1 MLYHLLYPL
10 HTTFTVFNVFRYI
23 TFRTIY
29 ASLTAFFICFLLGP
43 WMIRKLA
50 QMQVGQYIR
59 DDGPKTHLGKAG
71 TPTMGGTLILL
82 SITVSVLLWSDLTN
96 LFVWIVLFVLLGFGL
111 IGFIDDYLMQVKK
124 QSKGLTVR
132 RKLLL
137 QVIVAL
143 ITGILVYASPNFSTQ
158 VTIPFFKNI
167 SPDFAWGYIIFAI
180 FVIVGASNLRE
191 ELAIFESML
200 SAESRAANPLSINRF
215 KVVPDVLPGEYRYRL
230 LLLLAPGNRRDRD
243 FQGRLEL
250 VVSLTEG
257 GKNAM
262 MTFPEP
268 GDPSAAA
275 FRLSFRHF
283 HRVEG
288 IFRVDPKAKVESVQV
303 RVYEGGSDQIKAAQT
318 ASPG

>member
-1 MLYHLLYPL
+1 MARIPGKFGKLRQRFGIAAPRVAVRSEVAWYL
-10 HTTFTVFNVFRYI
+10 RW
-23 TFRTIY
+23 
-29 ASLTAFFICFLLGP
+29 LGLIVVLACSAALAA
-43 WMIRKLA
+43 WMYDAGRRFAGFDRSEIELELSNA
-50 QMQVGQYIR
+50 LR
-59 DDGPKTHLGKAG
+59 DLQSARNE
-71 TPTMGGTLILL
+71 LERLRAVANAAESRL
-82 SITVSVLLWSDLTN
+82 SIERTAQQKLTQQ
-96 LFVWIVLFVLLGFGL
+96 IRGL
-111 IGFIDDYLMQVKK
+111 EQE
-124 QSKGLTVR
+124 TAR
-132 RKLLL
+132 
-137 QVIVAL
+137 
-143 ITGILVYASPNFSTQ
+143 
-158 VTIPFFKNI
+158 
-167 SPDFAWGYIIFAI
+167 
-180 FVIVGASNLRE
+180 LRE

-200 SAESRAANPLSINRF
+200 SAEARAANPLSINRF

-257 GKNAM
+257 GNSAM

-303 RVYEGGSDQIKAAQT
+303 RVFEGGSDRIKAAQT